1 MESVDDTF
9 FIPHSKPED
18 GSLQARNSL
27 VREGAPPIGELGV
40 LSHLDSFVPSVPQS
54 SVSSVCISAVE
65 VFLFATKCP
74 TTNLTNHK
82 HIPIHSL
89 PRLPGPN

>member
-1 MESVDDTF
+1 MDEAATNARAQKRVRDLKQREGKWQAHLPAGAVESVDDTF

-54 SVSSVCISAVE
+54 SVSSVCISAV
-65 VFLFATKCP
+65 
-74 TTNLTNHK
+74 
-82 HIPIHSL
+82 
-89 PRLPGPN
+89 